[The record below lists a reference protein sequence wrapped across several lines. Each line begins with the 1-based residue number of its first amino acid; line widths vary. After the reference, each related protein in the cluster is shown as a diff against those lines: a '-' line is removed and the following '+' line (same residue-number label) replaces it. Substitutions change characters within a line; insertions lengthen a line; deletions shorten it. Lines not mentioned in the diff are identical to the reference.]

1 MDKTILIED
10 IINQLQR
17 QRQSSIAA
25 ADVAK
30 ETATHSENVAEN
42 RYDTLGL
49 EASYLAHGQSLRT
62 KETEASI
69 ESFKALG
76 KNLSRDLLNS
86 VSTNLDI
93 RSSTLAQ
100 IGSLVQIED
109 PAGQHKWYFLAAR
122 AGGLII
128 HSQNRE
134 VFVLTPQAPMGKAL
148 MGSEVGDEINMNG
161 YAAEVVEVT

>member
-1 MDKTILIED
+1 M
-10 IINQLQR
+10 
-17 QRQSSIAA
+17 
-25 ADVAK
+25 
-30 ETATHSENVAEN
+30 
-42 RYDTLGL
+42 
-49 EASYLAHGQSLRT
+49 
-62 KETEASI
+62 
-69 ESFKALG
+69 
-76 KNLSRDLLNS
+76 
-86 VSTNLDI
+86 STNLDI

-148 MGSEVGDEINMNG
+148 MGSEVGDEINLNG